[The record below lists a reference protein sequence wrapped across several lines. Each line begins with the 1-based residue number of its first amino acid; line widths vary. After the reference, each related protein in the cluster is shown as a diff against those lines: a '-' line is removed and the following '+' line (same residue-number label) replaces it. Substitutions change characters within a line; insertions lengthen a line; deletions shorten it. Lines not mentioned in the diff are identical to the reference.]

1 MASPSTPQRMA
12 ALLHQRPSKNRS
24 PVKQK
29 KIARMYHL
37 LKLQS
42 RRTSKRK

>member
-12 ALLHQRPSKNRS
+12 ALLHQRLPKNRD

-29 KIARMYHL
+29 KIARMYQM
-37 LKLQS
+37 LKLQA